1 MSEAPHTYLS
11 PRRPLISG
19 APMAPPVRFVRK
31 KIRNTISQH
40 KHTNRAQLLFIAR
53 IAVAAL
59 AGHHNKS

>member
-1 MSEAPHTYLS
+1 
-11 PRRPLISG
+11 
-19 APMAPPVRFVRK
+19 MAPPVRFVRK